1 MSFKGYGRVCDES
14 HTWLC
19 PCAPGHTQLASIPM
33 SGLEDRE
40 QLWWDWWHA
49 SGQEPMTRLLRD
61 QWNPIGSDDVPADE
75 YASYATRIG
84 GQLRDGVSEDQLAT
98 WLSDA
103 RTGAMGLPAD
113 PDEDLRVA
121 LLIHEWYAEAR
132 RRHEI

>member
-1 MSFKGYGRVCDES
+1 MWDGS
-14 HTWLC
+14 HRWLC
-19 PCAPGHTQLASIPM
+19 LCAPDRTPLASIAV

-49 SGQEPMTRLLRD
+49 SGQELMTRLLRD

-84 GQLRDGVSEDQLAT
+84 GQLRDGVSEGQLAT

-103 RTGAMGLPAD
+103 RTGAMGLPSD